1 MDANAKYRPFYIAKL
16 LEELTDEN
24 HYLTTVQIMS
34 LLEERYGITAHRQ
47 TIPSE
52 IELLKNVGMDIDCIP
67 STQNRYRLLSRR
79 FDNAELKLLI
89 DAVASSKFIS
99 KKKSSSLAERLSS
112 LTSSFEAEKLKR
124 NISVENRIKSENELT
139 LHIIDAINE
148 AINQKKQIRF
158 QYFRYNEKKKR
169 IPKWDGYRY
178 HMSPHRLVW
187 NGDYYY
193 VIGYYEKYDNVVCYR
208 VDRIVSPP
216 EILEADALPM
226 PKGFNLDRYIN
237 SMFRMYSDHAERTPV
252 ELICENE
259 LMDTMIDKFGTSV
272 KTRRVDADHFEMDV
286 SVAVNKVFFSW
297 VFGFAGKV
305 IIARPENVKHQYA
318 EMVQQVAN
326 SIEQ

>member
-16 LEELTDEN
+16 LGELTDEN

-99 KKKSSSLAERLSS
+99 KKKSASLAERLSS

-148 AINQKKQIRF
+148 AINQKKQISF

-193 VIGYYEKYDNVVCYR
+193 VIGYYEKYDNIVCYR
-208 VDRIVSPP
+208 VDRIVGPP
-216 EILEADALPM
+216 EILEVDALPM

-237 SMFRMYSDHAERTPV
+237 SMFRMYSDDAERTPV

-272 KTRRVDADHFEMDV
+272 KTRRVDADHFELDA

-297 VFGFAGKV
+297 VFGFTGKV
-305 IIARPENVKHQYA
+305 KIVRPENVKQEYV
-318 EMVQQVAN
+318 EMLQQAAAN
-326 SIEQ
+326 VD